1 MECYAGLDVSL
12 RSVAICAVDG
22 DGNVVLERTVGCEV
36 DEVTDVLRRLS
47 TSVKLIG
54 FEAEAMSQAE
64 DVVAQAEAVA
74 AAALADAENNEDDD
88 GTQEVG
94 EPA

>member
-1 MECYAGLDVSL
+1 MSKLFFYTYQEAIEALTVAGL
-12 RSVAICAVDG
+12 I
-22 DGNVVLERTVGCEV
+22 
-36 DEVTDVLRRLS
+36 
-47 TSVKLIG
+47 
-54 FEAEAMSQAE
+54 EAEAMSQAE

-88 GTQEVG
+88 GSSEVG